1 MTVLETKSWLAEK
14 DVRDS
19 DVRILEGL
27 HEGVQLWDTT
37 GRLVYANPATERLFG
52 DLERTLPGLHWLDWL
67 PVCFWHGGLNCSA
80 RDFPVHLVLEGKAVD
95 MDRPLQVLRPDGSAC
110 WVSFHAQARRDPRSQ
125 EIIGVVSSTV
135 DVTPWIEQAGRLKL
149 AAHFDRLT
157 GLPNRSL
164 FADRIQ
170 QAVARSRRNGEL
182 LVVSLMDLDG
192 FKAVNDTLGHAAG
205 DRLLQEI
212 SRRLLAVVSDGDT
225 VARLGGDEFALL
237 LAGQAD
243 FAACERLLK
252 QLLLAVARPV
262 SVEGTD
268 VRVSASIGLT
278 LCPSDPA
285 EPEQLMRH
293 ADQAMYRAKL
303 AGKNCYELFNQT
315 QESKLR
321 ANQSLLRKIEQA
333 MERKQFQLYFQPK
346 VDCRRGRVVGFEA
359 LLRWEH
365 PILGMRPPG
374 EFLPLI
380 EQDDLIIRLGEWVV
394 VEAMNKLAELHAAGL
409 ILSVSI
415 NVAAHQFLHG
425 HFAERLGELLRDFP
439 PELVRYLQIEILE
452 SAALQD
458 VGLVTRLIQEHR
470 SAGVGFALDD
480 FGTGFSS
487 LAHLKHLPVDTLKI
501 DQSFVQDMLND
512 AGDLSIVQA
521 VIRLA
526 QSFQRQVVAEG
537 VESIEQLL
545 MLMALGCDVVQGFV
559 IARPMR
565 GSELLTW
572 LAGFQADPRWQLANS
587 AYPSRADFQMLMLES
602 EQQHVFDRLLNP
614 RAQQGFIEF
623 ASAANARFSA
633 WLAEPAV
640 RTCYGSARLF
650 HEMEMAYLEYHQ
662 LFEAFVRGEL
672 ASGGLEALRTEHTR
686 FGDLLRRF
694 RLSRLKLAAHALSVN

>member
-110 WVSFHAQARRDPRSQ
+110 WVSFHAQARRDLRSQ

-135 DVTPWIEQAGRLKL
+135 DVTPWIEQAGRLKQ

>member
-1 MTVLETKSWLAEK
+1 MTDLEIRPLPVQINIPGTESDVLEAL
-14 DVRDS
+14 R
-19 DVRILEGL
+19 
-27 HEGVQLWDTT
+27 EGVQIWDAC
-37 GRLVYANPATERLFG
+37 GHLIYANPATERLFG
-52 DLERTLPGLHWLDWL
+52 DFSRTQPGIHWLDWL

-80 RDFPVHLVLEGKAVD
+80 SDFPVHLVLENKAVE
-95 MDRPLQVLRPDGSAC
+95 MDRPLQILRPDGSPC
-110 WVSFHAQARRDPRSQ
+110 WVNFHAEPLRDPATQS
-125 EIIGVVSSTV
+125 ITGVVSSTI
-135 DVTPWIEQAGRLKL
+135 DVTPWIAQEGRLKQ

-170 QAVARSRRNGEL
+170 QAVARSRRTGEL
-182 LVVSLMDLDG
+182 LAVCLMDLDG
-192 FKAVNDTLGHAAG
+192 FKAVNDTLGHGAG

-212 SRRLLAVVSDGDT
+212 SRRLQGVVSAGDT

-237 LAGQAD
+237 LAGQVD
-243 FAACERLLK
+243 LSGCERLLT
-252 QLLLAVARPV
+252 QLLLAVAQPV
-262 SVEGTD
+262 QVEGTH
-268 VRVSASIGLT
+268 VRVSASIGVT
-278 LCPSDPA
+278 LCPADPA

-333 MERKQFQLYFQPK
+333 MERKQFQLYYQPK
-346 VDCRRGRVVGFEA
+346 VNCREGKVVGLEA

-365 PILGMRPPG
+365 PILGQRPPG

-394 VEAMNKLAELHAAGL
+394 VEAMNKLAELHAAGQ
-409 ILSVSI
+409 ILSISI

-425 HFAERLGELLRDFP
+425 HFVERLGELLQAYP
-439 PELVRYLQIEILE
+439 PELVRYLEIEILE

-458 VGLVTRLIQEHR
+458 VGLVTRLIQAHR
-470 SAGVGFALDD
+470 TAGVGFALDD

-501 DQSFVQDMLND
+501 DQTFVHDMLND

-526 QSFQRQVVAEG
+526 QSFQRHVVAEG

-545 MLMALGCDVVQGFV
+545 SLMALGCEVVQGYV

-565 GSELLTW
+565 STALLPW
-572 LAGFQADPRWQLANS
+572 LQGFRPDPRWQLAS
-587 AYPSRADFQMLMLES
+587 SDYPSRADFQMLMLES

-614 RAQQGFIEF
+614 LAKQGFIGL
-623 ASAANARFSA
+623 ANSANSHFSA
-633 WLAEPAV
+633 WLGDSGV
-640 RTCYGSARLF
+640 RGCYGSSRLF
-650 HEMEMAYLEYHQ
+650 HEMEMGFIEYHQ
-662 LFEAFVRGEL
+662 ILEAFSRGEL
-672 ASGGLEALRTEHTR
+672 VTGGTEALRAAHEK
-686 FGDLLRRF
+686 FCNLLRRF
-694 RLSRLKLAAHALSVN
+694 RLSRLQQAIRALNTN

>member
-135 DVTPWIEQAGRLKL
+135 DVTPWIEQAGRLKQ

>member
-1 MTVLETKSWLAEK
+1 VTVLETKSWLAEK

-110 WVSFHAQARRDPRSQ
+110 WVSFHAQARRDLRSQ

-135 DVTPWIEQAGRLKL
+135 DVTPWIEQAGRLKQ

>member
-1 MTVLETKSWLAEK
+1 MAALETTFCLSEE
-14 DVRDS
+14 S
-19 DVRILEGL
+19 ILESL

-37 GRLVYANPATERLFG
+37 GRLVHANPATERIFG
-52 DLERTLPGLHWLDWL
+52 DLERTQPGLHWLDWL

-95 MDRPLQVLRPDGSAC
+95 MGRPLRVLRPDGSAC

-135 DVTPWIEQAGRLKL
+135 DVTPWIEQAGRLKQ

-170 QAVARSRRNGEL
+170 QAVARSRRKGEL
-182 LVVSLMDLDG
+182 LVVCLMDLDG

-212 SRRLLAVVSDGDT
+212 SRRLLEVVSDGDT

-243 FAACERLLK
+243 FVASERLLK

-315 QESKLR
+315 QDSKLR

-346 VDCRRGRVVGFEA
+346 VDCRHGRVLGFEA

-365 PILGMRPPG
+365 PILGLRSPG

-409 ILSVSI
+409 VLSVSI

-425 HFAERLGELLRDFP
+425 HFAERLGKLLRDFP

-470 SAGVGFALDD
+470 SAGVSFALDD

-545 MLMALGCDVVQGFV
+545 MLMAMGCDVVQGFV

-565 GSELLTW
+565 GSVLLTW

-672 ASGGLEALRTEHTR
+672 ASGGLDALRTEHTR

-694 RLSRLKLAAHALSVN
+694 RLSRLQLAAHALSVN

>member
-1 MTVLETKSWLAEK
+1 MTVLARDACSAEK
-14 DVRDS
+14 SSLDS
-19 DVRILEGL
+19 DLQILEGL
-27 HEGVQLWDTT
+27 HEGVQVWDTS

-52 DLERTLPGLHWLDWL
+52 DMTRTLSGVHWLDWL

-80 RDFPVHLVLEGKAVD
+80 RDFPVHLILEGKTVD
-95 MDRPLQVLRPDGSAC
+95 MDRPLRVLRPDGSAC
-110 WVSFHAQARRDPRSQ
+110 WVSFRAQARRDPHSQ
-125 EIIGVVSSTV
+125 AIVGVVSSTV
-135 DVTPWIEQAGRLKL
+135 DVTPWIEQEGRLKQ

-170 QAVARSRRNGEL
+170 QAVARSRRKGEL
-182 LVVSLMDLDG
+182 LAVCLMDLDG
-192 FKAVNDTLGHAAG
+192 FKAVNDTLGHGAG

-212 SRRLLAVVSDGDT
+212 SRRLLDVVSAGDT

-243 FAACERLLK
+243 FTACERLLK

-303 AGKNCYELFNQT
+303 AGKNCFELFNQT

-333 MERKQFQLYFQPK
+333 MERKQFQLYYQPK
-346 VDCRRGRVVGFEA
+346 VDCRRGKVLGLEA

-365 PILGMRPPG
+365 PILGLRTPA

-380 EQDDLIIRLGEWVV
+380 EQDDLIVRLGEWVV
-394 VEAMNKLAELHAAGL
+394 VEAMNKLAELHASGHK
-409 ILSVSI
+409 LSISV

-425 HFAERLGELLRDFP
+425 HFADRLAALLTDFP

-501 DQSFVQDMLND
+501 DQSFVHDMLND
-512 AGDLSIVQA
+512 PGDLSIVQA

-545 MLMALGCDVVQGFV
+545 MLMALGCDVVQGYM

-565 GSELLTW
+565 ASALQAW
-572 LAGFQADPRWQLANS
+572 LVDFQADPRWQLANS

-614 RAQQGFIEF
+614 LVLQGAIAF
-623 ASAANARFSA
+623 ACAANTRFSA

-640 RTCYGSARLF
+640 RACYGSARLF
-650 HEMEMAYLEYHQ
+650 HEMEMAYLEYHRR
-662 LFEAFVRGEL
+662 LEAFSRGESI
-672 ASGGLEALRTEHTR
+672 AGEIETLRAEHGR
-686 FGDLLRRF
+686 FSDLLRRF
-694 RLSRLKLAAHALSVN
+694 RLSRLALAARAVNVN

>member
-135 DVTPWIEQAGRLKL
+135 DVTPWIEQAGRLKQ

-694 RLSRLKLAAHALSVN
+694 RLSRLKLAAHARSVN

>member
-1 MTVLETKSWLAEK
+1 MTVLATNSWLAEMALL
-14 DVRDS
+14 DANEGV
-19 DVRILEGL
+19 LEGL
-27 HEGVQLWDTT
+27 REGVQVWDLS
-37 GRLVYANPATERLFG
+37 GHLVYANSATARLFG
-52 DLERTLPGLHWLDWL
+52 DAARTEPGGHWLDWL

-80 RDFPVHLVLEGKAVD
+80 RDFPVHLVLEGKPVE
-95 MDRPLQVLRPDGSAC
+95 MDRPLQIVRPDGSAC
-110 WVSFHAQARRDPRSQ
+110 WVSFHAQAQRDPMSKK
-125 EIIGVVSSTV
+125 ITGVVSSTV
-135 DVTPWIEQAGRLKL
+135 DVTPWIEQAGRLKQ

-170 QAVARSRRNGEL
+170 QAVARSRREGTL
-182 LVVSLMDLDG
+182 LAVCLIDLDG
-192 FKAVNDTLGHAAG
+192 FKAVNDSLGHGAG

-212 SRRLLAVVSDGDT
+212 SRRLQHAVSDGDT

-237 LAGQAD
+237 LAGQSD
-243 FAACERLLK
+243 FATCERLLK
-252 QLLLAVARPV
+252 QLLAAVASPV
-262 SVEGTD
+262 FVEGSD
-268 VRVSASIGLT
+268 VRVSASIGVT

-333 MERKQFQLYFQPK
+333 IERKQFQLYFQPK

-365 PILGMRPPG
+365 PILGLRLPA

-380 EQDDLIIRLGEWVV
+380 EQDDLIVRLGEWVV
-394 VEAMNKLAELHAAGL
+394 VEAMNKLAELHAAGHAL
-409 ILSVSI
+409 TISA
-415 NVAAHQFLHG
+415 NVAAYQFLHG
-425 HFAERLGELLRDFP
+425 HFAERLAELLRNYP
-439 PELVRYLQIEILE
+439 PELVRFLQIEILE

-458 VGLVTRLIQEHR
+458 VGMVTRLILEHR
-470 SAGVGFALDD
+470 AAGVGFALDD

-501 DQSFVQDMLND
+501 DQSFVHDMLSD
-512 AGDLSIVQA
+512 VGDLSIVQA

-526 QSFQRQVVAEG
+526 QSFQRHVVAEG

-545 MLMALGCDVVQGFV
+545 TLMALGCDVVQGYM

-565 GSELLTW
+565 GTTLLAW
-572 LAGFQADPRWQLANS
+572 LDAFRPDPRWQLANS
-587 AYPSRADFQMLMLES
+587 SYPSRADFQMLMLES
-602 EQQHVFDRLLNP
+602 EQQHVFDQLLNP
-614 RAQQGFIEF
+614 LAQQGFIEF
-623 ASAANARFSA
+623 ASAANARFLT

-640 RTCYGSARLF
+640 RGCYGSARLF
-650 HEMEMAYLEYHQ
+650 HEMEMAYLEYHRR
-662 LFEAFVRGEL
+662 LEAFGRGEFV
-672 ASGGLEALRTEHTR
+672 AGGVDALRTAHGKFSE
-686 FGDLLRRF
+686 LLRRF
-694 RLSRLKLAAHALSVN
+694 RLSRLALAARAVITN

>member
-110 WVSFHAQARRDPRSQ
+110 WVSFHAQARRDSRSQ

-135 DVTPWIEQAGRLKL
+135 DVTPWIEQAGRLKQ

-333 MERKQFQLYFQPK
+333 MERKQFQLYYQPK

-365 PILGMRPPG
+365 PILGMRSPG

>member
-365 PILGMRPPG
+365 PILGMRSPG